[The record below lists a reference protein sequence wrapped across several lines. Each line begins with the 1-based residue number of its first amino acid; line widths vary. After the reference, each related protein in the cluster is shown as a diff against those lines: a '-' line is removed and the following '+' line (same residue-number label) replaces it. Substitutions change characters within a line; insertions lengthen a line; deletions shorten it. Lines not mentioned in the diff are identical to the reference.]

1 MATKRCQRDVEKQK
15 EAELKCNKLK
25 ATLKDCL
32 HSLNKETAKFLQAN
46 ARASALVDEVSN
58 LENLKVWYENQ
69 TNQLRQELEKA
80 NLTAVE
86 NAAKNAANRIKI
98 EECDANIEL
107 QTHIKGEVQKTL
119 EEAQKTTNK
128 KNELLRAQVE
138 ELTKAAQLSPRY
150 DTGKQQYYI
159 AIRNAMV
166 SLLPKTV
173 RLEKFPSQ
181 DDLPQRIAQVILQ
194 RTNLENEFK
203 NKTLTHSFLIEKIRR
218 EVSKEGGVNA
228 WFGIVPDPYIDQA
241 LSWPARVAM
250 I

>member
-1 MATKRCQRDVEKQK
+1 M
-15 EAELKCNKLK
+15 L
-25 ATLKDCL
+25 
-32 HSLNKETAKFLQAN
+32 
-46 ARASALVDEVSN
+46 
-58 LENLKVWYENQ
+58 
-69 TNQLRQELEKA
+69 
-80 NLTAVE
+80 
-86 NAAKNAANRIKI
+86 
-98 EECDANIEL
+98 
-107 QTHIKGEVQKTL
+107 
-119 EEAQKTTNK
+119 
-128 KNELLRAQVE
+128 
-138 ELTKAAQLSPRY
+138 
-150 DTGKQQYYI
+150 
-159 AIRNAMV
+159 

-203 NKTLTHSFLIEKIRR
+203 NKTLTHSFLIEKIKQ